1 MFTVFVFHKNVA
13 LVSIRDFPK
22 KEKKRGCVGS
32 LQKGVPAEKVWEPLG
47 YFIMM
52 FSDSSA
58 SGRDSS
64 MLPRHCVTSVNI
76 NKYSWILS
84 ISQVRILQIFY
95 SLFSQKLE

>member
-1 MFTVFVFHKNVA
+1 M
-13 LVSIRDFPK
+13 SIRDFPK
-22 KEKKRGCVGS
+22 REKKRGCVGS
-32 LQKGVPAEKVWEPLG
+32 LQKGVSAEKVWEPLG

-58 SGRDSS
+58 SGKDSS

-84 ISQVRILQIFY
+84 ISHVRILQIFY
-95 SLFSQKLE
+95 ILFSQAGIIKLII